1 MTKRKLLLNREQR
14 PYKEYYIADPAQNF
28 HTAHGMI
35 TKKDLAKKPGSTV
48 KTNTGKRFLL
58 LDTLFAD
65 DLKRIKRLPQTMSP
79 KDIGLIITAT
89 GIGKDSTV
97 IDAGSGSGATAC
109 NLARMCKNVITYDIE
124 QKHVAL
130 TAQNATFLGLA
141 NITAKKGNIYQKI
154 PEKNA
159 DLFVL
164 DVPMPWKA
172 LTTAA
177 KSLKIGGFIAAY
189 TLQASQL
196 QQFVNALNKDKRF
209 LFLKSAELIE
219 RLWKVEGKIVRP
231 HNIPIG
237 HTGFLTF
244 ARKVC

>member
-1 MTKRKLLLNREQR
+1 MAKRKLLLNREQH
-14 PYKEYYIADPAQNF
+14 PYKEYYVTYPAQNF

-35 TKKDLAKKPGSTV
+35 ITKDLARKPGSTV
-48 KTNTGKRFLL
+48 KTNTGKPFLL
-58 LDTLFAD
+58 LDAMFAD

-79 KDIGLIITAT
+79 KDIGLIITTT
-89 GIGKDSTV
+89 GIGKDSMV

-109 NLARMCKNVITYDIE
+109 NLARMCKNVITYDSE
-124 QKHVAL
+124 QKHTAL
-130 TAQNATFLGLA
+130 TAQNARFLKLT

-172 LTTAA
+172 LATAA

-196 QQFVNALNKDKRF
+196 QQFVNALNKDKHF

-219 RLWKVEGKIVRP
+219 RLWKVDGKILRP

-244 ARKVC
+244 ARRVC